1 MIKTGEKVQHKGNF
15 CSTVGFNSSSVSKRP
30 LQEFEFNQK

>member
-1 MIKTGEKVQHKGNF
+1 MIKTGEKVHKGNF
-15 CSTVGFNSSSVSKRP
+15 CSTVGFNSSSASKRT

>member
-15 CSTVGFNSSSVSKRP
+15 CSTVGFNSPSVSKRP